1 MSMTSTEK
9 NEFQKFII
17 KYTVIATAIA
27 FVLGQ
32 ELKEFIHIL
41 VNTVTDPLFSVDLDE
56 NGKPD
61 LKELN
66 YFTTDLLGIKFPFGD
81 LLISSIKIVVSFI
94 VIYYFVQ
101 IMIHYT
107 KWVKL

>member
-1 MSMTSTEK
+1 MSLTLSEK

-17 KYTVIATAIA
+17 KYTIIATAIA

-32 ELKEFIHIL
+32 QFKEFIQIL
-41 VNTVTDPLFSVDLDE
+41 VNTFTDPIFSADLDE

-66 YFTTDLLGIKFPFGD
+66 YFTANLFGLKFPLGD
-81 LLISSIKIVVSFI
+81 LLISFIKIIVSFI
-94 VIYYFVQ
+94 VIYYF
-101 IMIHYT
+101 IKLMIRYT
-107 KWVKL
+107 EWIRL